1 MNGKKLLLAGLSATL
16 LLGGAAQMALAA
28 QHDGEGWGR
37 HHHHY
42 HQGRWHR
49 PHFSPAVLY
58 VRMLKEF
65 GNPGDTKLTRDEVK
79 AGVDK
84 IFDQIDVN
92 HDGEITPGEYR
103 AYRQEQMKQWRA
115 EHAKANGDQTQNGQ
129 AQGGDQ
135 AQANQAQ
142 NNQAS
147 ANQAQPNQA
156 PADQSK
162 SDQAQNDN
170 DNDKGGDG
178 HRHHGPHGRFMHE
191 GGFMR
196 GAMIFRFADT
206 DQSGQISKKE
216 AEDAMNKIF
225 DRLDRNHD
233 GVVNLDDI
241 QVRPLL

>member
-16 LLGGAAQMALAA
+16 LLGGAAQVALAA
-28 QHDGEGWGR
+28 SHDGDRGGR
-37 HHHHY
+37 HHH
-42 HQGRWHR
+42 GRWHR
-49 PHFSPAVLY
+49 PHISPEVLY

-65 GNPGDTKLTRDEVK
+65 GNPGDTKLTKDEVK

-115 EHAKANGDQTQNGQ
+115 EHAKADDNQAQNGQ
-129 AQGGDQ
+129 APGGDQ
-135 AQANQAQ
+135 APGNQTQDNQAQ
-142 NNQAS
+142 S
-147 ANQAQPNQA
+147 NQA

-170 DNDKGGDG
+170 DNDKGGEG
-178 HRHHGPHGRFMHE
+178 HRHHRPHGRFMHE
-191 GGFMR
+191 
-196 GAMIFRFADT
+196 AMVFRFADT

-216 AEDAMNKIF
+216 AEDAMNKVF

-233 GVVNLDDI
+233 GVVNLDDMPG
-241 QVRPLL
+241 RPLL

>member
-16 LLGGAAQMALAA
+16 LLGGAAQVALAA
-28 QHDGEGWGR
+28 SHDGDRESR
-37 HHHHY
+37 HHHHE
-42 HQGRWHR
+42 GRWHR
-49 PHFSPAVLY
+49 PHFSPEVLY

-65 GNPGDTKLTRDEVK
+65 GNPDDTKLTKDEVK

-103 AYRQEQMKQWRA
+103 AYRQEQFKQWRA
-115 EHAKANGDQTQNGQ
+115 EHAKADGDKAQDGQASGGDQTQNNQ
-129 AQGGDQ
+129 AQG
-135 AQANQAQ
+135 NQAQ
-142 NNQAS
+142 D
-147 ANQAQPNQA
+147 NQAQSNQA

-162 SDQAQNDN
+162 GDQAQNDN
-170 DNDKGGDG
+170 DNDKGGEG

-191 GGFMR
+191 
-196 GAMIFRFADT
+196 AMVFRFADT

-216 AEDAMNKIF
+216 AEDAMNKLF

-233 GVVNLDDI
+233 GVVNLDDMPG
-241 QVRPLL
+241 RPLL

>member
-16 LLGGAAQMALAA
+16 LLSGAAQVALAA
-28 QHDGEGWGR
+28 SHDGDGRDR
-37 HHHHY
+37 HH

-49 PHFSPAVLY
+49 PHFSPEVLY

-65 GNPGDTKLTRDEVK
+65 GNPGDTKLTKDEVK

-115 EHAKANGDQTQNGQ
+115 EHAKADGDQTQNGQ

-135 AQANQAQ
+135 AQGNQAQ
-142 NNQAS
+142 G
-147 ANQAQPNQA
+147 NQAQSNQA

-162 SDQAQNDN
+162 SDQAQNDQAQNDN
-170 DNDKGGDG
+170 DNDKGGEG
-178 HRHHGPHGRFMHE
+178 HRHHRPHGRFMHE

-216 AEDAMNKIF
+216 AEDAMNKLF

-233 GVVNLDDI
+233 GVVNLDDMPG
-241 QVRPLL
+241 RPLL

>member
-16 LLGGAAQMALAA
+16 LLGGAAQVALAA
-28 QHDGEGWGR
+28 SHDGYGEGR
-37 HHHHY
+37 HHH
-42 HQGRWHR
+42 GRWHR
-49 PHFSPAVLY
+49 PHVSPEVLY

-65 GNPGDTKLTRDEVK
+65 GNPGDTKLTKDEVK

-103 AYRQEQMKQWRA
+103 AYRQERLKEWKA
-115 EHAKANGDQTQNGQ
+115 ERAKANGDQAQNGQ
-129 AQGGDQ
+129 AQGGGQAQNDQ
-135 AQANQAQ
+135 APGSQAPSNQAQ
-142 NNQAS
+142 D
-147 ANQAQPNQA
+147 NQA

-170 DNDKGGDG
+170 DNDKGGEG
-178 HRHHGPHGRFMHE
+178 HRHHGAHGRFMHE

-196 GAMIFRFADT
+196 GAMVFRFADT
-206 DQSGQISKKE
+206 DESGQISKKE
-216 AEDAMNKIF
+216 AEDAVNKLF

-233 GVVNLDDI
+233 GVVNLDDMPS
-241 QVRPLL
+241 RPLL

>member
-16 LLGGAAQMALAA
+16 LLSGAAQVALAA
-28 QHDGEGWGR
+28 SHDGDGGGR
-37 HHHHY
+37 HHH
-42 HQGRWHR
+42 GRWHR
-49 PHFSPAVLY
+49 PHFSPEVLY

-65 GNPGDTKLTRDEVK
+65 GNPGDTKLTKDEVK

-103 AYRQEQMKQWRA
+103 AYRQEQIKQWRA
-115 EHAKANGDQTQNGQ
+115 EHAKADGDQTQTAQ
-129 AQGGDQ
+129 PQGGDQ
-135 AQANQAQ
+135 AQGNQAQ
-142 NNQAS
+142 GD
-147 ANQAQPNQA
+147 QA

-162 SDQAQNDN
+162 SDQSKNDQAQNDN
-170 DNDKGGDG
+170 DNGNGGEG
-178 HRHHGPHGRFMHE
+178 HRHHRPHGRFMHE

-216 AEDAMNKIF
+216 AEDAMNKLF

-233 GVVNLDDI
+233 GVVNLDDMPG
-241 QVRPLL
+241 RPLL

>member
-16 LLGGAAQMALAA
+16 LLGGAAQVALAA
-28 QHDGEGWGR
+28 SHDGGGWGR
-37 HHHHY
+37 HHH
-42 HQGRWHR
+42 QGRWHKQR
-49 PHFSPAVLY
+49 FSPEVLY

-65 GNPGDTKLTRDEVK
+65 GNPGDTKLTKDEVK
-79 AGVDK
+79 TGVDK

-103 AYRQEQMKQWRA
+103 AYRQEQIKQWRA
-115 EHAKANGDQTQNGQ
+115 EHAKADGDQTQNAQ
-129 AQGGDQ
+129 PQGGDQ
-135 AQANQAQ
+135 AQSNQAQ
-142 NNQAS
+142 G
-147 ANQAQPNQA
+147 NQA

-162 SDQAQNDN
+162 SDQSKSDQAQNDD
-170 DNDKGGDG
+170 DNGNGGDG
-178 HRHHGPHGRFMHE
+178 HRHHRPHGRFMHE

-233 GVVNLDDI
+233 GVVNLDDMPN
-241 QVRPLL
+241 RPLL